1 MATARY
7 DSVADFY
14 EVFAPDRY
22 DDPPLTARLRLIG
35 DVSGLRLLDLTCGHG
50 RLTRELARRGARVVG
65 IDLSS
70 ALLDKARARE
80 LIDLLG
86 ITYVH
91 GDAASP
97 QALTG
102 EVFDAV
108 ACSFG
113 LLDIDDL
120 DGAIATVARVLRVG
134 GFFAFSMLHPCFPGS
149 RANGADPNW
158 PPGRSYFAE
167 GWWRADGPPHRLRP
181 KVGATHR
188 MLSTY
193 LNTLVR
199 HALLIEEV
207 AEPEPPR
214 AWTERAADEDPV
226 PIYFVARCRK
236 VEGLQ
241 PSR

>member
-120 DGAIATVARVLRVG
+120 DGAIATVARGWVLRLLDVASLFSRLAGKRRGPQLAAWTQLLCG
-134 GFFAFSMLHPCFPGS
+134 GLVARRWPATPFAPKSRRDPSHVIYLLEHACPPCIAYRGS
-149 RANGADPNW
+149 R
-158 PPGRSYFAE
+158 R
-167 GWWRADGPPHRLRP
+167 
-181 KVGATHR
+181 T
-188 MLSTY
+188 
-193 LNTLVR
+193 
-199 HALLIEEV
+199 
-207 AEPEPPR
+207 
-214 AWTERAADEDPV
+214 
-226 PIYFVARCRK
+226 
-236 VEGLQ
+236 
-241 PSR
+241 